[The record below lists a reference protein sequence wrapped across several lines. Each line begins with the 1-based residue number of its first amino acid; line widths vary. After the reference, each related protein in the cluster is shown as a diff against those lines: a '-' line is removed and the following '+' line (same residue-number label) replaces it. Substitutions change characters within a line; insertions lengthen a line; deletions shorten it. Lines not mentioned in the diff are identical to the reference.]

1 MQRAASSDRTRP
13 GPASTYCSTP
23 SESSVVIV
31 SRQRTGEMS
40 ASASS
45 VAGSANS
52 VAVAQLMTGI
62 SGVSKTRAGEH
73 DLAGSVVVCQA
84 DAVAGGALRGLVGRR
99 AHQREHRPAAGGLAR
114 GGHVVA
120 AQDDEAQ
127 RIVVREGA
135 HCSQRRELAE
145 RVARQR
151 DGIDVV
157 AQTRPPC
164 KRGTQDRR
172 LCEAGGLLDPRKRIL
187 ADELAGRIEEIGTN
201 RGHEG
206 AHVRCLAALSREQD
220 SGLA

>member
-1 MQRAASSDRTRP
+1 M
-13 GPASTYCSTP
+13 
-23 SESSVVIV
+23 
-31 SRQRTGEMS
+31 
-40 ASASS
+40 
-45 VAGSANS
+45 
-52 VAVAQLMTGI
+52 
-62 SGVSKTRAGEH
+62 
-73 DLAGSVVVCQA
+73 
-84 DAVAGGALRGLVGRR
+84 
-99 AHQREHRPAAGGLAR
+99 
-114 GGHVVA
+114 VA

-135 HCSQRRELAE
+135 RCSQRRELAE

-157 AQTRPPC
+157 AQTRPHR

-172 LCEAGGLLDPRKRIL
+172 LCEAGGLLDARKRIL